1 MTRRS
6 YKKPE
11 AELLEVDLGEVL
23 LYSGVNN
30 MGNNDVFQETLDNDI
45 Y

>member
-6 YKKPE
+6 YKTPE
-11 AELLEVDLGEVL
+11 SAVLEVDLGEVL
-23 LYSGVNN
+23 LYSGLNN
-30 MGNNDVFQETLDNDI
+30 MGDNGVFQETLDNDI